1 MGGNTPRYNKTR
13 CFDPFPFP
21 DSTPDQAARIRE
33 LAESLDAHRKAR
45 QAAHPT
51 LTMTGMYNVL
61 AKLRSGEALTP
72 KDQEIHTQGLVS
84 VLKQLHDDLDA
95 AVFAAYGWDPALT
108 DEEILAKVVALNAER
123 AEEESRGVIRWL
135 RPEFQNPGGAKA
147 ATQEVMDLGDEPDE
161 GAAVASAVKPVGP
174 WPKRASEQFAVV
186 RDLLATRPSAW
197 SAAQV
202 ADAFK
207 GAPEDDVAEMMETLV
222 VSGQAVAFQTPEGT
236 RWQRAG

>member
-1 MGGNTPRYNKTR
+1 MWWTLER
-13 CFDPFPFP
+13 
-21 DSTPDQAARIRE
+21 
-33 LAESLDAHRKAR
+33 DAHRKAR
-45 QAAHPT
+45 QAAHPA

-61 AKLRSGEALTP
+61 AKLRAADPLTP
-72 KDQEIHTQGLVS
+72 KDQEIHAQGLVS
-84 VLKQLHDDLDA
+84 VLKQVHDDLDA

-135 RPEFQNPGGAKA
+135 RPEFQNPSGVKA
-147 ATQEVMDLGDEPDE
+147 ATQETMDLGDEPDE
-161 GAAVASAVKPVGP
+161 GTAVASAVKPIGP
-174 WPKRASEQFAVV
+174 WPKKTSEQFAAG

-197 SAAQV
+197 SATQV

-207 GAPEDDVAEMMETLV
+207 GAAEDDVAEMLATLV
-222 VSGQAVAFQTPEGT
+222 MSGQAVAFQTAEGS